1 MIKVIDLQSEYN
13 INPIFADFSRQA
25 YAIPTLYAKSLPK
38 FESKQIHTCLIVLYP
53 HDDFPEKPN
62 IKGFADF
69 YLYFNFDKY
78 FVSSDAE
85 KKMMQLEAVHQGML
99 GIAVEQG
106 WNTEPF
112 EIAYQA
118 CLDANL
124 ILSTQTKKRKMSPN
138 RKQYLSIFAYC
149 DLYHFK
155 INWVVSDKKG
165 AILHEGSLFSE
176 EPSFL
181 AMGYRLN
188 FRWIDDEHFIVESNY
203 KGLISDTWE
212 VDISNGA
219 VLATCWF

>member
-1 MIKVIDLQSEYN
+1 
-13 INPIFADFSRQA
+13 
-25 YAIPTLYAKSLPK
+25 
-38 FESKQIHTCLIVLYP
+38 
-53 HDDFPEKPN
+53 
-62 IKGFADF
+62 
-69 YLYFNFDKY
+69 
-78 FVSSDAE
+78 
-85 KKMMQLEAVHQGML
+85 MMQLEAVHQGML

-112 EIAYQA
+112 KIAYQA

-124 ILSTQTKKRKMSPN
+124 ILSTQIKKRKMSPN
-138 RKQYLSIFAYC
+138 RKQYLSIFAHC

-188 FRWIDDEHFIVESNY
+188 FHWIDDEHFIVQSDY

-212 VDISNGA
+212 VDILNRV
-219 VLATCWF
+219 VLTTHRQ

>member
-1 MIKVIDLQSEYN
+1 
-13 INPIFADFSRQA
+13 
-25 YAIPTLYAKSLPK
+25 
-38 FESKQIHTCLIVLYP
+38 
-53 HDDFPEKPN
+53 
-62 IKGFADF
+62 
-69 YLYFNFDKY
+69 
-78 FVSSDAE
+78 
-85 KKMMQLEAVHQGML
+85 MQLEAVHQGML

-124 ILSTQTKKRKMSPN
+124 ILSTQIKKRKMSPN
-138 RKQYLSIFAYC
+138 RKQYLSIFAHC
-149 DLYHFK
+149 DLYRFK

-165 AILHEGSLFSE
+165 AILYEGSLFLE
-176 EPSFL
+176 DPSFL

-188 FRWIDDEHFIVESNY
+188 FHWIDDEHFIVESNY